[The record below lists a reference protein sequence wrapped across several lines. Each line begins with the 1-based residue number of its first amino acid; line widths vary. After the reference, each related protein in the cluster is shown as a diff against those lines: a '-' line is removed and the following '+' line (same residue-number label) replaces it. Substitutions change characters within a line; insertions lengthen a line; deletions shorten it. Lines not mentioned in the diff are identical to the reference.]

1 MRCRTIILTWS
12 LLLVSGLSAFAQS
25 GYQKPPKAVLDVLDA
40 PSSPNVSINPTRDKM
55 LLVESSRYPSIA
67 QVAQPMLR
75 LAGSRINPNTNG
87 PHGGGRIT
95 KLTLK
100 NISDSK
106 ETAIAIP
113 AGASFGAP
121 EWSPDGKQFAVTN
134 TLSNGIELW
143 IGDAAT
149 GKLRRVPGVLINSA
163 FGGGGGGRG
172 GGGGGDDAVQWMPD
186 SKTLLCK
193 TIPANRGSAP
203 VAPTVPVGP
212 TVQENYGKVSP
223 APTYQ
228 DLLRNPH
235 DEKLYEHYA
244 TAQLAFINAAT
255 GKATNV
261 GKPAIYSGIDIAPDG
276 NHLLITMTHKPY
288 SYLLTAFAFPKEI
301 EVWDRSGKLIH
312 KVVSSPLQDQIP
324 LEGVATGPRGINWR
338 PTEPATLVWAEALD
352 GGDTKKKA
360 AVRDR
365 VVMLKAP
372 FTGQPIELAKTENRF
387 AGLSW
392 LEKGGQVFLRDS
404 DRVSRRARTFLLNA
418 DNPSQQAKLIW
429 NRSQQDRYNDPGSP
443 VMKRLPNGQSVIRQN
458 GDDIFLDGTGA
469 SAKGDRP
476 FLDKFNLTTLKAA
489 RLFHCDEN
497 SYESVTTLLS
507 DDGSKFMTR
516 YETTTTPPNY
526 FIRSGSNKQAVTN
539 FPDPT
544 PQIRGIAKQL
554 VTYKRKDGV
563 TLSFTLYL
571 PPAYK
576 AGTPLPT
583 VVWAYPLEFNDAD
596 TAGQVS
602 GSPHRFTTITGMSHL
617 FFALQGYAVLDAAS
631 MPVVGDVETMNN
643 TYIEQ
648 IVSSAEAAIDKAVEM
663 GVTDRNRVGVGG
675 HSYGAFMTANLLAHC
690 DLFKA
695 GIARSGAYNRT
706 LTPFGFQS
714 ERRTFWEAE
723 EMYYRVSP
731 FMYADKLKEPI
742 LLTHGEADNNTG
754 THPIQSDRFY
764 QALKGNGATVRYVTL
779 PHESHGYAA
788 RESIEHTLWEMMTWF
803 DKYVKNAPGTTASN
817 R

>member
-1 MRCRTIILTWS
+1 MHHSIRVLIWCF
-12 LLLVSGLSAFAQS
+12 LLLSSLAAYAQQ
-25 GYQKPPKAVLDVLDA
+25 GYQKPPQAILDVLDA
-40 PSSPNVSINPTRDKM
+40 PSSPTVSINPTRDKM

-67 QVAQPMLR
+67 QLAQPMLR

-87 PHGGGRIT
+87 PHGGGRVI

-100 NISDSK
+100 NIGDGK
-106 ETAIAIP
+106 ETVITLPPNAA
-113 AGASFGAP
+113 FGVP
-121 EWSPDGKQFAVTN
+121 EWSPDGKQFALTN
-134 TLSNGIELW
+134 TAANGIELW
-143 IGDAAT
+143 LGDAAT
-149 GKLRRVPGVLINSA
+149 GKLRRVPSAPINSA
-163 FGGGGGGRG
+163 FGGGRG
-172 GGGGGDDAVQWMPD
+172 FGSGDDSVQWMPD

-193 TIPANRGSAP
+193 TIPAGRGRAP
-203 VAPTVPVGP
+203 IAPNVPTGP
-212 TVQENYGKVSP
+212 TVQENYGKVTP
-223 APTYQ
+223 AWTFQ

-235 DEKLYEHYA
+235 DEKLYDYYA
-244 TAQLAFINAAT
+244 TSQLAFINTAT
-255 GKATNV
+255 GKATLL
-261 GKPAIYSGIDIAPDG
+261 GKPAIYSSVDIAPDG
-276 NHLLITMTHKPY
+276 NHLLVTMTHKPY
-288 SYLLTAFAFPKEI
+288 SYLLTASSFPKEV

-312 KVVSSPLQDQIP
+312 KVASSPLLDQ
-324 LEGVATGPRGINWR
+324 VAMENVQTGPRGINWR
-338 PTEPATLVWAEALD
+338 PTEPATLVWVEALD
-352 GGDTKKKA
+352 GGETKKKA
-360 AVRDR
+360 ALRDR

-372 FTGQPIELAKTENRF
+372 FTGQPIEMAKTEYRF

-392 LEKGGQVFLRDS
+392 LEKGGLAFLRDA
-404 DRVSRRARTFLLNA
+404 DRVTRRVRTFLLNA
-418 DNPSQQAKLIW
+418 DSPSQPAKLIW
-429 NRSQQDRYNDPGSP
+429 NRSSQDRYNDPGTP
-443 VMKRLPNGQSVIRQN
+443 VTKRLPNGQSVIRQN
-458 GDDIFLDGTGA
+458 GDNIFLEGNGA
-469 SAKGDRP
+469 TPKGDRP
-476 FLDKFNLTTLKAA
+476 FLDKFNLATLKAE
-489 RLFHCDEN
+489 RLWRCDEN

-526 FIRSGSNKQAVTN
+526 FIRTIDSDAKQALTN

-544 PQIRGIAKQL
+544 PQIRGITKQL

-563 TLSFTLYL
+563 PLSFTLYL
-571 PPAYK
+571 PPDYK

-583 VVWAYPLEFNDAD
+583 VVWAYPREFNDAD

-617 FFALQGYAVLDAAS
+617 FFLLQGYAVLDDTS

-648 IVSSAEAAIDKAVEM
+648 IVSSAEAAINKAVEM

-714 ERRTFWEAE
+714 ERRTFWEAQ
-723 EMYYRVSP
+723 EMYYRLSP
-731 FMYADKLKEPI
+731 FMYANKLKEPI
-742 LLTHGEADNNTG
+742 LLIHGEADNNAG
-754 THPIQSDRFY
+754 THPMQSDRFY

-788 RESIEHTLWEMMTWF
+788 RESIEHTLWEMTTWF

>member
-1 MRCRTIILTWS
+1 MRRSIRLLTWS
-12 LLLVSGLSAFAQS
+12 LLLLNSLAAFAQQ

-40 PSSPNVSINPTRDKM
+40 PSSPNVSLNPTRDKM
-55 LLVESSRYPSIA
+55 LLVELSRYPSIA
-67 QVAQPMLR
+67 QLAQPMLR

-87 PHGGGRIT
+87 PHGGGRIV

-100 NISDSK
+100 NMSDGK
-106 ETAIAIP
+106 ETAITIP
-113 AGASFGAP
+113 AGAALGAP

-143 IGDAAT
+143 LGDAAT
-149 GKLRRVPGVLINSA
+149 GKLRRIPGVQINSA
-163 FGGGGGGRG
+163 FGGFGGG
-172 GGGGGDDAVQWMPD
+172 DAVQWMPD

-193 TIPANRGSAP
+193 TIPAGRGSAP
-203 VAPTVPVGP
+203 AAPTVPIGP

-235 DEKLYEHYA
+235 DERLYEYYA

-255 GKATNV
+255 GKATNL

-276 NHLLITMTHKPY
+276 NHLLITITHKPY
-288 SYLLTAFAFPKEI
+288 SYLLTAGSFPKEF
-301 EVWDRSGKLIH
+301 EVWDRSGKLVH
-312 KVVSSPLQDQIP
+312 KVASTPLHDQVP
-324 LEGVATGPRGINWR
+324 LDGVATGPRGINWR

-360 AVRDR
+360 ALRDR
-365 VVMLKAP
+365 VLMLKAP
-372 FTGQPIELAKTENRF
+372 FTGQPIELAKTEFRF
-387 AGLSW
+387 TGLMW
-392 LEKGGQVFLRDS
+392 LEKGGQVFLRDT
-404 DRVSRRARTFLLNA
+404 DRVSRKARTFLMNA

-429 NRSQQDRYNDPGSP
+429 NRSAQDRYNDPGQP

-458 GDDIFLDGTGA
+458 GDDIFLEGAGA
-469 SAKGDRP
+469 SPKGDRP
-476 FLDKFNLTTLKAA
+476 FLDKFNLATLKAE
-489 RLFHCDEN
+489 RLWRCNET
-497 SYESVTTLLS
+497 SYESVTALLS

-526 FIRSGSNKQAVTN
+526 FIRSGSTKQAVTN

-544 PQIRGIAKQL
+544 PQIRGIKKQL

-563 TLSFTLYL
+563 PLSFTLYL
-571 PPAYK
+571 PPDYK

-583 VVWAYPLEFNDAD
+583 VVWAYPREFNDAD

-602 GSPHRFTTITGMSHL
+602 GSPNRFTTISGMSHL
-617 FFALQGYAVLDAAS
+617 FFLLQGYAVLDDAS

-648 IVSSAEAAIDKAVEM
+648 IVASAEAAIDKAVEM

-714 ERRTFWEAE
+714 ERRSFWEAE

-788 RESIEHTLWEMMTWF
+788 RESLEHTLWEMITWF